1 MNRQNISSGTGWERI
16 VGYSRAVR
24 IGAQVWV
31 SGTTSTGSRG
41 QVVKV
46 GDAYGQTRQALKN
59 IESALRKVG
68 ATLNHVVR
76 TRMFLV
82 NMTDDW
88 QEVGRA
94 HGEVFGA
101 IRPTTSMV
109 EVKALV
115 DPRMLVE
122 IEADAVV
129 SD

>member
-1 MNRQNISSGTGWERI
+1 MKRQKISSDTGWERI
-16 VGYSRAVR
+16 VGYSRAIR
-24 IGAQVWV
+24 TGTQVWV

-41 QVVKV
+41 QIVKI

-59 IESALRKVG
+59 IESALKKVG
-68 ATLNHVVR
+68 ASLGDVVR
-76 TRMFLV
+76 TRIFLV
-82 NMTDDW
+82 NMTDHW

-109 EVKALV
+109 EVRALV

-129 SD
+129 GE

>member
-1 MNRQNISSGTGWERI
+1 MNRQNISSDTGWERI

-24 IGAQVWV
+24 IGTQVWV

-41 QVVKV
+41 QVVKI

-59 IESALRKVG
+59 IESALKRVG
-68 ATLNHVVR
+68 ANLSHVVR
-76 TRMFLV
+76 TRIFLV
-82 NMTDDW
+82 DMTEHW
-88 QEVGRA
+88 QDVGRA

-101 IRPTTSMV
+101 IRPTTSIV
-109 EVKALV
+109 EVRALV

>member
-1 MNRQNISSGTGWERI
+1 MNRQNISSDTGWERI

-41 QVVKV
+41 QVVKI

-59 IESALRKVG
+59 IESALKKVG
-68 ATLNHVVR
+68 AGLNHVVR
-76 TRMFLV
+76 TRIFLV

-109 EVKALV
+109 EVRALV

-122 IEADAVV
+122 IEADAIVG
-129 SD
+129 D

>member
-1 MNRQNISSGTGWERI
+1 MKRQKISSDTGWERI
-16 VGYSRAVR
+16 VGYSRAIR
-24 IGAQVWV
+24 IGTQVWV
-31 SGTTSTGSRG
+31 SGTTSTGARG
-41 QVVKV
+41 QIVKA

-59 IESALRKVG
+59 IESALKKVG
-68 ATLNHVVR
+68 ASLSDVVR

-82 NMTDDW
+82 NMTDHW

-109 EVKALV
+109 EVRALV

-129 SD
+129 GE